1 MQTCHPSA
9 TSEGAAA
16 DVTLT
21 SSDVS
26 GIDVRVQ
33 RTGGR
38 TVTGTVVD
46 AAGMPANGAW
56 VSAISVDEFNRS
68 GSATVRDGA
77 FSIAGLLPGVYM
89 LSAAIGGQR
98 LGDPNPASRER
109 EMAFAELDLTAVDAT
124 NVTLT
129 LSHCGEDSR
138 TRRIRGRSSLVIA
151 DRPHGRARVSAGLP
165 GDAVL

>member
-1 MQTCHPSA
+1 MQDDEGTALPFVQTCHPSA

-21 SSDVS
+21 SSDAS

-46 AAGMPANGAW
+46 AAGMPANGAM
-56 VSAISVDEFNRS
+56 VSAVSVEEFSRS

-77 FSIAGLLPGVYM
+77 FSIAGLLPGAYM
-89 LSAAIGGQR
+89 LRATIGGQR
-98 LGDPNPASRER
+98 LGDPNPPSRER
-109 EMAFAELDLTAVDAT
+109 EMGSSTLDSSAVDAT
-124 NVTLT
+124 GV
-129 LSHCGEDSR
+129 R
-138 TRRIRGRSSLVIA
+138 W
-151 DRPHGRARVSAGLP
+151 P
-165 GDAVL
+165 